1 VIRVVPL
8 EIFIMIISGII
19 VIRLVCFRFI
29 IKLPCIRT
37 FGLAADYL
45 RLSLILLT
53 VWLCILMFSASY
65 IRFRRK
71 RFYSVLSVL
80 LISLL
85 LRFSAINILMFY
97 FYFEVSLI
105 PTFILIMG
113 WGYQPER
120 LRARINLLFYTLF
133 ASLPLL
139 IIIIFLIKVMY
150 LRRFVSLG
158 FTTQLIFQKRR
169 LFRLICSFAF
179 IVKFPMYFVHL

>member
-1 VIRVVPL
+1 
-8 EIFIMIISGII
+8 
-19 VIRLVCFRFI
+19 
-29 IKLPCIRT
+29 
-37 FGLAADYL
+37 
-45 RLSLILLT
+45 
-53 VWLCILMFSASY
+53 MFSASY